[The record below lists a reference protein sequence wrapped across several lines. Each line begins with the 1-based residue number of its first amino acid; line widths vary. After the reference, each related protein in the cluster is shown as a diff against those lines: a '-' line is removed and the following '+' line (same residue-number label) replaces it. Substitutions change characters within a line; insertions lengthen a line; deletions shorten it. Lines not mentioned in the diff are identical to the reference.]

1 MPLPAGGEAMLQR
14 QSPLP
19 LAETEDLAEQQHH
32 DYPAEQRLVALV
44 AEGARAASKSAVG
57 AIRVAGALAEASQ
70 KQASVASQITDES
83 ALEGE
88 ITTLRQPCRRGSVD
102 GGSCSAQHGGGRGKP

>member
-1 MPLPAGGEAMLQR
+1 MLQR

-44 AEGARAASKSAVG
+44 AEGAVLTEEVVQPSMEAGVG
-57 AIRVAGALAEASQ
+57 NH
-70 KQASVASQITDES
+70 
-83 ALEGE
+83 EG
-88 ITTLRQPCRRGSVD
+88 LYWCDNHKLSWLPANSM
-102 GGSCSAQHGGGRGKP
+102 A